1 MRLHLSFICCMF
13 FLSCFLISC
22 QKDIVID
29 DLPGTG
35 SLKLKTYIEDARN
48 TPYNAIDTFNV
59 AYDET
64 DRILA
69 LISNSG
75 GGKFLFE
82 YFTGS
87 YALEIK
93 YYDDIIIRDV
103 SYINGAGLVDS
114 TFQVNDTEDSS
125 ASKLIYNA
133 GRQVVEERT
142 YTYSAL
148 GGSILDGINY
158 YTYDNNG
165 NALTYTEKDETGE
178 ILSVTSYTYNDVL
191 NTVFL
196 TPSYHPLPF
205 KNLPVTRS
213 IIYSGGGSES
223 STIIYTYDTSS
234 RVTSEKETFSD
245 GTFVIK
251 RYEYY

>member
-1 MRLHLSFICCMF
+1 MKRNLLFIVCVLLLSAVF
-13 FLSCFLISC
+13 ISC

-29 DLPGTG
+29 DLPGAA
-35 SLKLKTYIEDARN
+35 SVKLKTYIEDARN

-59 AYDET
+59 AYDAT

-69 LISNSG
+69 LISNSTG
-75 GGKFLFE
+75 AKFLFE
-82 YFTGS
+82 YYTGS

-93 YYDDIIIRDV
+93 NYDHVIIRDV
-103 SYINGAGLVDS
+103 SYINSAGLVDS
-114 TFQVNDTEDSS
+114 TVQVNDTDDSS
-125 ASKLIYNA
+125 TSKLIYNA
-133 GRQVVEERT
+133 SKQVIEERT

-148 GGSILDGINY
+148 GGPVLEGINY

-165 NALTYTEKDETGE
+165 NAITYTEKDESGQT
-178 ILSVTSYTYNDVL
+178 ISVTSYTYNDVL

-213 IIYSGGGSES
+213 TVYTGGTTES
-223 STIIYTYDTSS
+223 STSEYTYEISN
-234 RVTSEKETFSD
+234 RVTREKETYSD